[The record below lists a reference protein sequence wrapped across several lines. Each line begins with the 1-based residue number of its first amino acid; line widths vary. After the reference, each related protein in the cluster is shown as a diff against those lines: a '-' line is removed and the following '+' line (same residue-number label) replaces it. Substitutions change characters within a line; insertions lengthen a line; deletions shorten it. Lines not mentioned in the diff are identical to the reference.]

1 LEGAS
6 RIAAGISVAL
16 AAPAIA
22 QESQPVAGS
31 DLVRREGAYIGSRA
45 CRECHD
51 DRHASWDATFH
62 SSMTQLPARES
73 VLGRFD
79 GREVALFGAAAIPHE
94 KDGRFS
100 FRLPAI
106 GGEPAREAEVAL
118 CTGSNRYQQ
127 YFERVESP
135 SGAFRRIPL
144 LWNAVEERWW
154 HVNGVFLEP
163 DSDDWSRHQ
172 SLWNENCIFCHTT
185 APEPRLEL
193 ARAEGGTATKH
204 FDSHVG
210 ELGIA
215 CESCH
220 GPGADHA
227 RVYAEHRGDPDAVEE
242 PAIVD
247 PRELPQRKAVA
258 VCGQCHSQRLP
269 APREKLW
276 TYLDGGPTFRPGDT
290 LEDHV
295 EPVTRDTPPLDPSNP
310 GLFRDRFWSDGTA
323 RLTAYEYLGVTR
335 SPCFR
340 GGRMTCSSCHV
351 MHSGDVHGQIEPEM
365 GGDKAC
371 TQCHA
376 AIAEDVRA
384 HTHHAPESAGSR
396 CLECHMP
403 RIVYGVLNV
412 HRSHRIE
419 SPDARRDVEAGRPHA
434 CTLCHF
440 DRTAE
445 WAAKAM
451 REWWGER
458 YEPPR
463 SRPDGAPLDVAEA
476 IASLHAGDAVQ
487 RAVYARAF
495 GRADSALSP
504 RESAM
509 AVAHLIVALGDGYP
523 AIRTL
528 ARRSLMAV
536 DARAGLGLASEI
548 AALEPLA
555 APEERTRR
563 VYALLGLFPEAARG
577 HFDAPQVGS
586 MLSRDFELDL
596 VRVRA
601 LLELQSDHVISIGE

>member
-193 ARAEGGTATKH
+193 ARAEGGTAT
-204 FDSHVG
+204 
-210 ELGIA
+210 I
-215 CESCH
+215 
-220 GPGADHA
+220 P
-227 RVYAEHRGDPDAVEE
+227 
-242 PAIVD
+242 
-247 PRELPQRKAVA
+247 
-258 VCGQCHSQRLP
+258 
-269 APREKLW
+269 
-276 TYLDGGPTFRPGDT
+276 
-290 LEDHV
+290 
-295 EPVTRDTPPLDPSNP
+295 
-310 GLFRDRFWSDGTA
+310 
-323 RLTAYEYLGVTR
+323 TR
-335 SPCFR
+335 S
-340 GGRMTCSSCHV
+340 
-351 MHSGDVHGQIEPEM
+351 
-365 GGDKAC
+365 
-371 TQCHA
+371 
-376 AIAEDVRA
+376 
-384 HTHHAPESAGSR
+384 
-396 CLECHMP
+396 
-403 RIVYGVLNV
+403 
-412 HRSHRIE
+412 RS
-419 SPDARRDVEAGRPHA
+419 
-434 CTLCHF
+434 
-440 DRTAE
+440 
-445 WAAKAM
+445 
-451 REWWGER
+451 
-458 YEPPR
+458 PR
-463 SRPDGAPLDVAEA
+463 SSIR
-476 IASLHAGDAVQ
+476 ASC
-487 RAVYARAF
+487 R
-495 GRADSALSP
+495 S
-504 RESAM
+504 
-509 AVAHLIVALGDGYP
+509 
-523 AIRTL
+523 
-528 ARRSLMAV
+528 ARRSRCAASATRSACRRR
-536 DARAGLGLASEI
+536 ARSCGPTSTEDRRSGRA
-548 AALEPLA
+548 
-555 APEERTRR
+555 TR
-563 VYALLGLFPEAARG
+563 
-577 HFDAPQVGS
+577 S
-586 MLSRDFELDL
+586 KITSSR
-596 VRVRA
+596 
-601 LLELQSDHVISIGE
+601 